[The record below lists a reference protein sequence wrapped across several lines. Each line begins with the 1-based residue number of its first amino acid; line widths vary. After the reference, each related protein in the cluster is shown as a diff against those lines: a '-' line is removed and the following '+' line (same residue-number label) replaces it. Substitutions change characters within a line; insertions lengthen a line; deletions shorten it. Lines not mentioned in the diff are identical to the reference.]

1 MFDNTQHI
9 QHNLMVHCEDRMKT
23 NEDTDIN
30 KNDTN
35 TYKTYKYIVWQ
46 RKVER
51 GLEIIFVDS
60 KALSN
65 TCD

>member
-1 MFDNTQHI
+1 
-9 QHNLMVHCEDRMKT
+9 MKK

-35 TYKTYKYIVWQ
+35 KYKTYKYIMWQ

>member
-9 QHNLMVHCEDRMKT
+9 QHNLMEHCEDRMKT
-23 NEDTDIN
+23 NGDTDIIR
-30 KNDTN
+30 
-35 TYKTYKYIVWQ
+35 KTQIHTRHINIMWQ

-51 GLEIIFVDS
+51 GLKIIFVDS